1 MAGVP
6 PPPDL
11 PAPAPGDSPLVSADA
26 SFPPSPDATD
36 ICGFKI
42 PPTFVFSISLNIPF
56 PSFQLPNFQF
66 ALSLKCDLDDP
77 IGAEV
82 SFGGGRLPTGD
93 PVDPVDEDF

>member
-11 PAPAPGDSPLVSADA
+11 PPPAPGSSPLVSAEA
-26 SFPPSPDATD
+26 SFPPSPSAAD

-42 PPTFVFSISLNIPF
+42 PPIFVFNISINIPF
-56 PSFQLPNFQF
+56 PSFALPNFQF
-66 ALSLKCDLDDP
+66 ALSLKCDLNDP

-82 SFGGGRLPTGD
+82 SFGGGRSPTGD
-93 PVDPVDEDF
+93 TLDPIEQDF